1 MNPLATVGEE
11 SVIFPVAPFHSAAP
25 VMAGRGLSGGG
36 CRDDHRAGGRQAPPW
51 PVAASVC
58 EQRGD

>member
-36 CRDDHRAGGRQAPPW
+36 CRGDHRAGGRQAPPW
-51 PVAASVC
+51 PAAVSV
-58 EQRGD
+58 

>member
-25 VMAGRGLSGGG
+25 VMAGRGLSGAG
-36 CRDDHRAGGRQAPPW
+36 CRGDHRAGAAGAAVAGRR
-51 PVAASVC
+51 VSVRAA
-58 EQRGD
+58 RR